1 LSARLISL
9 VTRKRIASANSFN
22 LMEETKL
29 LSIQAN
35 TLDIFPLNK
44 PKRILLAL
52 ADYFL
57 YFIFG
62 IFIFTVASFPLTRL
76 AVNADDLEKQ
86 TNTNT
91 SAEMSLLYDNKLLS
105 QEVAGTAD
113 FNADLAYTQKQF
125 VMGALQS
132 DSEGNPFYVFYV
144 NKLGASVP
152 ELVEKYKIYDK
163 TPFFSSDLASNGLPK
178 FVEKYQN
185 EFTPLLDPKDSLT
198 EEAKSDYSAFSSS
211 FFLPFYHALFQNLT
225 TGEGLKADDPLLGYR
240 SLVEANAAI
249 KQRLDLA
256 LIIACYATHF
266 FTGSI
271 LFILVPLVNSKGKT
285 LGMVLLREV
294 RLGSDNLWILPRGE
308 RALMSVYQA
317 VLNLSF
323 IPFLP
328 LAYFASVSNLFDL
341 PALDIVALISLL
353 FAMASLVVLL
363 FHPYNKDLLDMAS
376 RSVVVTDDDYL
387 AIEKARAYGR
397 KS

>member
-1 LSARLISL
+1 
-9 VTRKRIASANSFN
+9 
-22 LMEETKL
+22 MEETKPR
-29 LSIQAN
+29 SIQPDN
-35 TLDIFPLNK
+35 LDIFPLAK

-62 IFIFTVASFPLTRL
+62 IFIFTVASFPLARL
-76 AVNADDLEKQ
+76 AVNADELERQ
-86 TNTNT
+86 TNANT
-91 SAEMSLLYDNKLLS
+91 SAEMSLLYDSKLLV

-113 FNADLAYTQKQF
+113 FNVDLAYTQKQF
-125 VMGALQS
+125 VIGALQS
-132 DSEGNPFYVFYV
+132 TADGNPFYVFYV
-144 NKLGASVP
+144 GKLGASVP
-152 ELVEKYKIYDK
+152 ELVEKYRVYDE
-163 TPFFSSDLASNGLPK
+163 TPFFSLNLASNGLPK
-178 FVEKYQN
+178 LIERYQN
-185 EFTPLLDPKDSLT
+185 EFAPLLDPKDSLT
-198 EEAKSDYSAFSSS
+198 EAANSDYSTFSSS

-225 TGEGLKADDPLLGYR
+225 TGEGLKTGDPLLAYR
-240 SLVEANAAI
+240 GLVEANAVI

-256 LIIACYATHF
+256 LIIACYATYF

-294 RLGSDNLWILPRGE
+294 RLGSDSLWILPRGE
-308 RALMSVYQA
+308 RALMSVYQS

-353 FAMASLVVLL
+353 FAIASLVVLL
-363 FHPYNKDLLDMAS
+363 FHPYNKDLLDVAS

-397 KS
+397 KD